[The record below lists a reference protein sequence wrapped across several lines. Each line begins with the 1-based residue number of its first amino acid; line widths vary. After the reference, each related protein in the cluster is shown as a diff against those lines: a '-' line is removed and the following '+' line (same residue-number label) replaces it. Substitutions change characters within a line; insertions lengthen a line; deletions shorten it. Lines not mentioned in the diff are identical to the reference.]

1 MSISVYTPSN
11 SKIVHYTYA
20 DFISRQI
27 GRPVHIVQY
36 DDCVPVLAVRLY
48 RDGQKYYIPSNAD
61 AYIRMGKPDG
71 KFIYN
76 PALGCDTLRQTVYFE
91 VTPQMAAFAGTTS
104 PVVEITNE
112 GLSVSSSP
120 IGIII
125 DRNPV
130 QDSEIA
136 STSEYKSVV
145 RYAKETVDAVA
156 SASASR
162 SASKI
167 SETNAKTS
175 ETNAKASETNAKT
188 SETNAKASETK
199 AKTSETNAK
208 TSETNAKAAE
218 TNARQYADSW
228 KGSLLPKG
236 FITFSQLPTSG
247 NVAGH
252 MYHITHAFTTDYR
265 FKDGSGYSYPAGTNV
280 YWTSDGKWDCLSGN
294 ITKQVSQAEYDALTQ
309 EEKMNGTIYYISD
322 SDNLISAASDTVAGI
337 VKVDKLL
344 SSTSENPVQNKVVKT
359 ELDKKANL
367 ISPALTGTPTAPT
380 APNSTN
386 NTQIATTAFVK
397 TIVNAL
403 INGAP
408 ETLDTLKELADAVTA
423 NKTVADALNSA
434 IGNKVD
440 KVSGKGLSTNDY
452 TTAEKNKLGGIAA
465 NANNY
470 VLPAATST
478 VLGGVKVQNNLTS
491 DSTSDSLSAAQGKA
505 LANGS
510 ARDNT
515 KLPTAGGTISGA
527 LTVAGATTLEGSVRI
542 KPSGKN
548 YGSVINIGDG
558 TYIQI
563 SEDTDDVL
571 TIKAKQL
578 NLNSTNTNGVYVN
591 GETAARFKKLTQAE
605 YNALPSSKSSDNII
619 YFITG

>member
-1 MSISVYTPSN
+1 MSISVYTPSS
-11 SKIVHYTYA
+11 SKIVHYAYA

-36 DDCVPVLAVRLY
+36 DDCVPILAVRLY

-61 AYIRMGKPDG
+61 VNIRMGKPDG

-76 PALGCDTLRQTVYFE
+76 PALGCDTTRQTIYFE
-91 VTPQMAAFAGTTS
+91 VTSQMAAFAGNVS

-112 GLSVSSSP
+112 GLSVASSP

-145 RYAKETVDAVA
+145 RYAKEAVDAAA

-162 SASKI
+162 SAAKI
-167 SETNAKTS
+167 
-175 ETNAKASETNAKT
+175 SETNAKT

-208 TSETNAKAAE
+208 ASEIKAKTSETNAKTSETNAKAAE
-218 TNARQYADSW
+218 TSAKQYADSW

-236 FITFSQLPTSG
+236 FITFSELPTSG

-252 MYHITHAFTTDYR
+252 MYHIIHAFTTDSR
-265 FKDGSGYSYPAGTNV
+265 FKDGAGYSYPAGTNV
-280 YWTSDGKWDCLSGN
+280 YWTADGKWDCLSGN
-294 ITKQVSQAEYDALTQ
+294 ITKEISQAEYDALNQ

-322 SDNLISAASDTVAGI
+322 SDNLLSAASDTVAGL
-337 VKVDKLL
+337 VKVDKSL
-344 SSTSENPVQNKVVKT
+344 SSTSENPIQNKVIKT

-367 ISPALTGTPTAPT
+367 VSPALTGTPTAPT

-423 NKTVADALNSA
+423 NKTVADALNAA
-434 IGNKVD
+434 IGTKVD

-452 TTAEKNKLGGIAA
+452 TTAEKNKLSGIAS

-510 ARDNT
+510 ARDST

-527 LTVAGATTLEGSVRI
+527 LTVAGTTTLEGNVRI

-548 YGSVINIGDG
+548 FGSVINIGDG

-578 NLNSTNTNGVYVN
+578 NLNSTNTNSVYVN
-591 GETAARFKKLTQAE
+591 GETAARFKKLTQAQ
-605 YNALPSSKSSDNII
+605 YDALPSSKNSDNVI

>member
-1 MSISVYTPSN
+1 MSISVYTPSS
-11 SKIVHYTYA
+11 SKIVHYAYA
-20 DFISRQI
+20 DFVSRQI

-36 DDCVPVLAVRLY
+36 DDCVPILAVRLY
-48 RDGQKYYIPSNAD
+48 QDGQKYYIPSNAESN
-61 AYIRMGKPDG
+61 IRMEKPDG
-71 KFIYN
+71 NFIYN
-76 PALGCDTLRQTVYFE
+76 PALGCDTTRQTVYFE
-91 VTPQMAAFAGTTS
+91 VTPQMAAFAGIVS

-112 GLSVSSSP
+112 RLSVASSP

-130 QDSEIA
+130 QDSEIT

-145 RYAKETVDAVA
+145 RYAKEAVDAAA
-156 SASASR
+156 SASASK
-162 SASKI
+162 SVAKI
-167 SETNAKTS
+167 SEINAKTS
-175 ETNAKASETNAKT
+175 ETNAKASETNAK
-188 SETNAKASETK
+188 ASETK
-199 AKTSETNAK
+199 AKTSESNAK

-218 TNARQYADSW
+218 NSAKQYADSW

-236 FITFSQLPTSG
+236 FITFSELPTSG

-252 MYHITHAFTTDYR
+252 MYHITHAFTTDSR
-265 FKDGSGYSYPAGTNV
+265 FKDGAGYSYPAGTNV
-280 YWTSDGKWDCLSGN
+280 YWTADGKWDCLSGN
-294 ITKQVSQAEYDALTQ
+294 ITKEISQVEYDALTQ

-322 SDNLISAASDTVAGI
+322 SDNLLSAASDTVAGI
-337 VKVDKLL
+337 VKVDKSL
-344 SSTSENPVQNKVVKT
+344 SLTSENPVQNKVIKT

-367 ISPALTGTPTAPT
+367 VSPALTGTPTAPT

-397 TIVNAL
+397 AIVNTL

-423 NKTVADALNSA
+423 NKTVADALNAA
-434 IGNKVD
+434 IGTKVD
-440 KVSGKGLSTNDY
+440 KVSGKGLSTNDF
-452 TTAEKNKLGGIAA
+452 TTVEKNKLSGIAS

-510 ARDNT
+510 ARDST

-527 LTVAGATTLEGSVRI
+527 LTVAGTTTLEGNVRI

-548 YGSVINIGDG
+548 FGSVINIGDG

-563 SEDTDDVL
+563 SEDTDDIL

-578 NLNSTNTNGVYVN
+578 NLNSTNTNSVYVN

-605 YNALPSSKSSDNII
+605 YNALPSSKNSDNVI